1 MIGLF
6 RKQIKGYYAGL
17 LSYPDSN
24 GLFRQV
30 HAIAKIWILERG
42 TLPSC
47 HARLC
52 AVDMH

>member
-6 RKQIKGYYAGL
+6 EKQIKGYYAGL
-17 LSYPDSN
+17 LSYPDSD

-30 HAIAKIWILERG
+30 HALAKICFLERQ